1 MYDKLQ
7 EFLNERLDFEAY
19 AEASAEALAEI
30 LLESPLRAG
39 RRSITPIPYD
49 VVEFLNSKPTGPLK
63 LAMIVSGTARQ
74 LLAID
79 RYERRVLARQIY
91 DKIYSCS
98 QF

>member
-30 LLESPLRAG
+30 LPESPLRAG
-39 RRSITPIPYD
+39 SITPIPYD
-49 VVEFLNSKPTGPLK
+49 VVEFLDSKPTGPLK
-63 LAMIVSGTARQ
+63 LAMIVSGTARR

-79 RYERRVLARQIY
+79 RYERRASSRRKFTIRF
-91 DKIYSCS
+91 YSCN
-98 QF
+98 